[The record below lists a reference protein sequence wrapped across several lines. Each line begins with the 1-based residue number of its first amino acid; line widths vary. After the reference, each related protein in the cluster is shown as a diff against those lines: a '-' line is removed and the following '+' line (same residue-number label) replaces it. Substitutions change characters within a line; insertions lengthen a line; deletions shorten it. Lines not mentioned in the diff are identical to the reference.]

1 MTGNKLW
8 GLVGICR
15 RAGHLFIG
23 FDAVA
28 ALAADGRA
36 KQILLASDL
45 SEKTAKEL
53 RFVAEKHAVP
63 LAVIPTDKEA
73 LGALLEASEALSA
86 EYGVEMGSLIDF
98 SYELLSRFDNKLLG
112 DTVDRVGRDTVRKLA
127 RADRLTGTA
136 LLCMKHGI
144 EPKFIREGM
153 LAALDFVADGD
164 ASSAEVAAFASKA
177 GKRSAFVKY
186 CGLDEK
192 DEGDRAL
199 LDYLLER

>member
-1 MTGNKLW
+1 MTGNNLW

-73 LGALLEASEALSA
+73 LGALLGLQKPV
-86 EYGVEMGSLIDF
+86 GVIATDDGGF
-98 SYELLSRFDNKLLG
+98 
-112 DTVDRVGRDTVRKLA
+112 
-127 RADRLTGTA
+127 
-136 LLCMKHGI
+136 
-144 EPKFIREGM
+144 
-153 LAALDFVADGD
+153 AAAMQ
-164 ASSAEVAAFASKA
+164 
-177 GKRSAFVKY
+177 KY
-186 CGLDEK
+186 I
-192 DEGDRAL
+192 
-199 LDYLLER
+199 

>member
-1 MTGNKLW
+1 MGEIPELYAIKPFAPFDFYIRRKLFMHNMSHAVLAYLAKGKGYTYIW
-8 GLVGICR
+8 EA
-15 RAGHLFIG
+15 AG
-23 FDAVA
+23 DY
-28 ALAADGRA
+28 
-36 KQILLASDL
+36 
-45 SEKTAKEL
+45 EL
-53 RFVAEKHAVP
+53 RYK
-63 LAVIPTDKEA
+63 A

-164 ASSAEVAAFASKA
+164 ASSAEVAAFASKD